1 MLERWGEWAKER
13 FSKEQKELTPKTE
26 HIKEQELGG
35 LTSMRLKTSEQSEK
49 VTNSQKNNER

>member
-35 LTSMRLKTSEQSEK
+35 THLNAPEDIRTIRESDELT
-49 VTNSQKNNER
+49 KNNDR